1 MDAAA
6 KQANLR
12 KEAVHR
18 HHRLSMRK
26 LLQWAIVAAV
36 LIAAV
41 IFAFRYWQH
50 ARQYASTDNAY
61 INANTVEIAAQ
72 ISGPVIRVYVTDNQ
86 QVASGDPLF
95 DIDPAP
101 FHLAVEKAQA
111 QLRLAEQ
118 SVGQQSAAVAAA
130 QAQVAQREAELRN
143 AESNNA
149 RTQRLVRQG
158 FLSRQGS
165 EAAGT
170 QVATATAALHAAQ
183 ANLEQAR
190 RALGTEGEQ
199 NASVLAARAALDQ
212 AELDLR
218 HTHVTAPAAGKVANL
233 SLRPGNTVQT
243 SVPLFALISN
253 QEFWVD
259 ANFKETEL
267 EQIRPGQ
274 PATVTVDM
282 YPDHPFHGMVESLSG
297 GSGTVF
303 SLLPPQN
310 ATGNWVKVTQ
320 RVPVRVRITNP
331 DPRFPLRIGT
341 TATVEVGIKESA
353 AQNTAP
359 DAGRDGNLAKQT
371 AMH

>member
-1 MDAAA
+1 MDAAV

-12 KEAVHR
+12 TKAAR
-18 HHRLSMRK
+18 GHHRLSTPK
-26 LLQWAIVAAV
+26 LLRWTIVAAV
-36 LIAAV
+36 LIAA
-41 IFAFRYWQH
+41 ALLALRYWQH
-50 ARQYASTDNAY
+50 SRQYASTDNAY

-72 ISGPVIRVYVTDNQ
+72 INGPVIRVYVSDNQ
-86 QVASGDPLF
+86 LVASGDPLF
-95 DIDPAP
+95 DIDPSP

-118 SVGQQSAAVAAA
+118 AVGQQLAAVAAA

-165 EAAGT
+165 EAART
-170 QVATATAALHAAQ
+170 QAETAAAALHAAQ

-190 RALGTEGEQ
+190 RALGTEGDQ

-218 HTHVTAPAAGKVANL
+218 HTHVTAPTAGKVANL
-233 SLRPGNTVQT
+233 SLRPGNTVQAG
-243 SVPLFALISN
+243 VPLFALISN
-253 QEFWVD
+253 KEFWVD

-267 EQIRPGQ
+267 EQIHPGQ

-282 YPDHPFHGMVESLSG
+282 YPDHPFQGVVESVSG

-320 RVPVRVRITNP
+320 RVPVRVRITDP

-341 TATVEVGIKESA
+341 TATVEIGIK
-353 AQNTAP
+353 QNIAHSP
-359 DAGRDGNLAKQT
+359 RQSPNQPQQ
-371 AMH
+371 